1 VTVTIV
7 VAAVAVMVAGGAAL
21 AAIRARRVR
30 RRPPASVEPPWL
42 WEGIRLE
49 PAVIEPAVIEPAG
62 EAEIPGEVG
71 RNGRPRLVLRGEY
84 MARPSIYRAARSD
97 WAFASAPTPTVVL
110 FDVGRGVE
118 IHRASLDRIG
128 AEYRAIVQGLSISYA
143 MPPREPSPSP
153 VLDDETRREGAPFAV
168 DIGFYVEPRAEPW
181 ELRVHAELGPLRS
194 ESITVAVPAAATVV
208 AASTGR

>member
-1 VTVTIV
+1 MAVTLV
-7 VAAVAVMVAGGAAL
+7 VAAVAVVVVAGGVAL

-30 RRPPASVEPPWL
+30 RRRPSAEPPWL

-49 PAVIEPAVIEPAG
+49 PAVIEPAGA
-62 EAEIPGEVG
+62 AEVG
-71 RNGRPRLVLRGEY
+71 REGRPRLVIRGEY
-84 MARPSIYRAARSD
+84 MARPSIYRAASSD
-97 WAFASAPTPTVVL
+97 WAFASQPTPVVVL
-110 FDVGRGVE
+110 FDGSRGIE

-143 MPPREPSPSP
+143 MPPRERLPSP

-168 DIGFYVEPRAEPW
+168 DIGFYVEPCAEPW

-194 ESITVAVPAAATVV
+194 EPITVVVPAAAG
-208 AASTGR
+208 ALALEPPGQGSSGR

>member
-7 VAAVAVMVAGGAAL
+7 VAAAAVVVLAGGAAL
-21 AAIRARRVR
+21 AAVRARRDR
-30 RRPPASVEPPWL
+30 RRRASVEPPWL

-49 PAVIEPAVIEPAG
+49 PAVIEPAGA
-62 EAEIPGEVG
+62 AEIPGEVG
-71 RNGRPRLVLRGEY
+71 RKGRSRLVLRGEY
-84 MARPSIYRAARSD
+84 MARPSIYRAVSSD
-97 WAFASAPTPTVVL
+97 WAFATQPTPIVVL
-110 FDVGRGVE
+110 FDVSRGVE

-143 MPPREPSPSP
+143 MPPPSPSAP
-153 VLDDETRREGAPFAV
+153 VFDDETRREGAPFAV

-194 ESITVAVPAAATVV
+194 EPITVAVPAAGALSPG
-208 AASTGR
+208 AS